1 MAEEHRC
8 QAPCFYANN
17 CSFFG
22 SPTTQNMC
30 SKCYCNFQLK
40 EQQSSNAKMVL
51 NQFLVPLPPLAVIS
65 QSLSFSTPAADLAS
79 KVVLDAPHVAEKVKA
94 LQPNQCMTCR
104 LSLRDDALQTHRYPK
119 KHACE
124 FDFKKMGRE
133 QIAKANPVVKGK
145 KLEKI

>member
-30 SKCYCNFQLK
+30 SKCYRDFQLK

-51 NQFLVPLPPLAVIS
+51 NQFLVPLPPSAVIS
-65 QSLSFSTPAADLAS
+65 QSLPFSASAADLAS
-79 KVVLDAPHVAEKVKA
+79 KVVLDTPHVAE
-94 LQPNQCMTCR
+94 
-104 LSLRDDALQTHRYPK
+104 

>member
-40 EQQSSNAKMVL
+40 EQQSSNTKMVL
-51 NQFLVPLPPLAVIS
+51 NQFLVPLPPSAVIS

-79 KVVLDAPHVAEKVKA
+79 KVVLDAPHVAEK
-94 LQPNQCMTCR
+94 
-104 LSLRDDALQTHRYPK
+104 THRYPK